1 MFRSKTVLVV
11 LAMMLALAVLA
22 SACAPAAPVGIKT
35 SFEAAIYTNDSPA
48 FTLMYPNKWVKKDN
62 SNAVFDV
69 ASDESMTADT
79 VVVGVMTESNDIP
92 AAIKAMIDS
101 DEALRGSKSKIVS
114 QKGITLADGK
124 TKATEV
130 ILSANV
136 MIFDVYFYT
145 VGLNTG
151 GKCVS
156 VVAYTLSGDEANK
169 NLAKEIAQTLS
180 VK

>member
-1 MFRSKTVLVV
+1 
-11 LAMMLALAVLA
+11 
-22 SACAPAAPVGIKT
+22 
-35 SFEAAIYTNDSPA
+35 
-48 FTLMYPNKWVKKDN
+48 MYPNNWVKKDK
-62 SNAVFDV
+62 SNAVFCV
-69 ASDESMTADT
+69 ASDESMMADT
-79 VVVGVMTESNDIP
+79 AVIGVTTESNDIP

-101 DEALRGSKSKIVS
+101 DEALYGAKSKIVS
-114 QKGITLADGK
+114 QKDITLADGK

-136 MIFDVYFYT
+136 MIYDVYFYA

-151 GKCVS
+151 GKLVS